1 MHLHFSSKFRKII
14 FLIPLIV
21 FTNSVYADD
30 SEIQIDWLIEGEL
43 DQQSATSKESEI
55 ISNYK
60 ENIENSKSTKP
71 IYDKFITNNQYS
83 IGDYKITINSE
94 EGQILNG
101 MLVEQR
107 DIRQDSFQHKIKY
120 YDRFSDGYVQVA
132 EALLDPIGDSKYLIN
147 GRSLDY
153 NPNSNLELFVLERG
167 YNMDNLESIPNDI
180 FSPREFTLGRELMD
194 DAQRSGEGVG
204 IDLREYSPNY
214 LILNEEQ
221 IQERMINA
229 FSEQTSELF
238 NGVMSGEK
246 PSSEILA
253 NTGIAV
259 SQPVRDSENIFD
271 NFKFEKSKFENT
283 RYIRDSLQSNPFQ
296 NIPSIQGI
304 ENISLLLIIPVFAA
318 LTVFGYLMYKKSL
331 VRKLEVPL
339 LQASKPQIDFRELTR
354 DMLNKSQSLYE
365 NNKRK
370 ESFEVLSQA
379 IRYYYSQNMK
389 IYKEMTNLE
398 LLGIMRESKSN
409 VYSQVKDW
417 LLLCGSIEY
426 AKYSSNDDDFRN
438 ILSKFSKEV
447 FLR

>member
-1 MHLHFSSKFRKII
+1 
-14 FLIPLIV
+14 
-21 FTNSVYADD
+21 
-30 SEIQIDWLIEGEL
+30 
-43 DQQSATSKESEI
+43 
-55 ISNYK
+55 
-60 ENIENSKSTKP
+60 
-71 IYDKFITNNQYS
+71 
-83 IGDYKITINSE
+83 
-94 EGQILNG
+94 
-101 MLVEQR
+101 
-107 DIRQDSFQHKIKY
+107 
-120 YDRFSDGYVQVA
+120 
-132 EALLDPIGDSKYLIN
+132 
-147 GRSLDY
+147 
-153 NPNSNLELFVLERG
+153 
-167 YNMDNLESIPNDI
+167 
-180 FSPREFTLGRELMD
+180 
-194 DAQRSGEGVG
+194 
-204 IDLREYSPNY
+204 

-253 NTGIAV
+253 NTGVAV
-259 SQPVRDSENIFD
+259 SQPIGDSENIFD
-271 NFKFEKSKFENT
+271 NFKFEKPKFENT

-296 NIPSIQGI
+296 DVPSIQGI

>member
-132 EALLDPIGDSKYLIN
+132 EALLDPIGNSKYLIN

-167 YNMDNLESIPNDI
+167 YSMDNLESIPNDI
-180 FSPREFTLGRELMD
+180 FTPKEFTLGRQLMD

-214 LILNEEQ
+214 LILNQEQ

-238 NGVMSGEK
+238 NGIMSGEK
-246 PSSEILA
+246 LSSEILA
-253 NTGIAV
+253 SPGISV
-259 SQPVRDSENIFD
+259 SQSGRESENIFD
-271 NFKFEKSKFENT
+271 NFKFEKPKFENT
-283 RYIRDSLQSNPFQ
+283 RYIRDSLQNNPFQ
-296 NIPSIQGI
+296 GVPFTQGI
-304 ENISLLLIIPVFAA
+304 EDISLFLIIPIFVVLA
-318 LTVFGYLMYKKSL
+318 VFGYLVYKKSL
-331 VRKLEVPL
+331 ARKSEVPL
-339 LQASKPQIDFRELTR
+339 LQVSKPQIDFRELTQ
-354 DMLNKSQSLYE
+354 DMLDKSQSLYA

-370 ESFEVLSQA
+370 EAFEVLSQA
-379 IRYYYSQNMK
+379 IRYYYSQNMG

-409 VYSQVKDW
+409 AYSQVKDW
-417 LLLCGSIEY
+417 LLLCGSVEY
-426 AKYSSNDDDFRN
+426 AKYRFNDDDFGI
-438 ILSKFSKEV
+438 ILSKFSKEI
-447 FLR
+447 LR

>member
-1 MHLHFSSKFRKII
+1 MNRYFSLKFRKII
-14 FLIPLIV
+14 FLIPLII
-21 FTNSVYADD
+21 FTNPVHADD
-30 SEIQIDWLIEGEL
+30 SEIQMDWLIEGEL
-43 DQQSATSKESEI
+43 DQQSATKESKI

-60 ENIENSKSTKP
+60 ENIEDSKSAKP

-83 IGDYKITINSE
+83 IGDYEITINSE

-101 MLVEQR
+101 VLVEQR
-107 DIRQDSFQHKIKY
+107 DTRQDSFQHKIKY

-153 NPNSNLELFVLERG
+153 NPNSNMELFVLERG
-167 YNMDNLESIPNDI
+167 YSMDNLEAIPNDI
-180 FSPREFTLGRELMD
+180 FSPREFTLGRQLMD

-229 FSEQTSELF
+229 FSEQTSNLF

-246 PSSEILA
+246 SSSEILT
-253 NTGIAV
+253 NTGITV
-259 SQPVRDSENIFD
+259 SQSGKDSENIFD

-283 RYIRDSLQSNPFQ
+283 RYIRDSLQNNPLQ
-296 NIPSIQGI
+296 NVPSIQGI
-304 ENISLLLIIPVFAA
+304 ENISLFLIIPVFVA
-318 LTVFGYLMYKKSL
+318 LVVFGYLMYKKSL
-331 VRKLEVPL
+331 VKKLEVPL
-339 LQASKPQIDFRELTR
+339 LQVSKPQTDFRELTQ

-370 ESFEVLSQA
+370 EAFEVLSQA
-379 IRYYYSQNMK
+379 IRYYYSQNME

-398 LLGIMRESKSN
+398 LLGVLRESKSN
-409 VYSQVKDW
+409 AYSQVKDW

-426 AKYSSNDDDFRN
+426 AKYHSNDDDFKN

-447 FLR
+447 FLK